1 MNQTPTAMDQSY
13 GGGGP
18 QKLFESQRTPLGE
31 TFVPQTKYEQSFPN
45 FHQESRATFNVDF
58 VKDDKHAT

>member
-1 MNQTPTAMDQSY
+1 MNMNQTPSAMDQSY

-45 FHQESRATFNVDF
+45 FH
-58 VKDDKHAT
+58 